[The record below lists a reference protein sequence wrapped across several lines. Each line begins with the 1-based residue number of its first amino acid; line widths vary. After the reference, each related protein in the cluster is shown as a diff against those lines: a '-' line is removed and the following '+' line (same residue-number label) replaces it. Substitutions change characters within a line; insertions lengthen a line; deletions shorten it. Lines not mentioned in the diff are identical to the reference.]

1 MFLDVLDTTRLELCL
16 VIFDRRQISL
26 IFTAHYSKKWATRI
40 TLIFMNKKF
49 T

>member
-26 IFTAHYSKKWATRI
+26 IFTAHYSKKMGNSHHI
-40 TLIFMNKKF
+40 DLHE
-49 T
+49 